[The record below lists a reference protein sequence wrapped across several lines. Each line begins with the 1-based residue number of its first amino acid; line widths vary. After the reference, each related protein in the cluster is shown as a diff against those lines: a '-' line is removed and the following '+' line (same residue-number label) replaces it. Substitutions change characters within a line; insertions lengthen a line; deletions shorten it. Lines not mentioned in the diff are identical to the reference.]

1 MFDFNCTTA
10 FLFSKKRKKHLSNI
24 KQSSAIVQEVSST
37 LSCAIQCSL
46 RQRQNPQYF
55 LNYIQ
60 WFSAKEVVTP
70 LRRSVETE
78 TCFFRRWSARQET
91 AVSVPGWGRSPGEGN
106 GYPHRYSCLEN
117 SMDEKPGGQ
126 QSTGSR
132 RVRHDWASNTFTCHF
147 RFWNQSMVR
156 KLPNNVFET

>member
-10 FLFSKKRKKHLSNI
+10 FLFSKTRKKHLSNI

-70 LRRSVETE
+70 RAIWKCTQAPMPETVVGGDSIVNGQGMRKANILQSE
-78 TCFFRRWSARQET
+78 GCSLPTGDYHFPSAINTCTEKA
-91 AVSVPGWGRSPGEGN
+91 
-106 GYPHRYSCLEN
+106 PHICHSSHSCQN
-117 SMDEKPGGQ
+117 PTK
-126 QSTGSR
+126 
-132 RVRHDWASNTFTCHF
+132 
-147 RFWNQSMVR
+147 
-156 KLPNNVFET
+156 